1 MNRGLCGYR
10 LQRCCQKHLPGDVCT
25 YTSHL
30 NVKQSNGQR
39 DGQSADRIFFSRGGV
54 WTKMFLGSRI
64 LASRVLARR
73 RRVLARR
80 LKGAACWRRCG
91 RSQQRTARRLRQR
104 QGAVSQLPSCNHGDG
119 FCFPHNARFLA
130 QPRGD
135 MGGRSKNGGKGEFR
149 RGQQVGRGES
159 LGE

>member
-1 MNRGLCGYR
+1 MASEMASPLTGSSFQGAESG
-10 LQRCCQKHLPGDVCT
+10 QKC
-25 YTSHL
+25 S
-30 NVKQSNGQR
+30 
-39 DGQSADRIFFSRGGV
+39 
-54 WTKMFLGSRI
+54 W
-64 LASRVLARR
+64 
-73 RRVLARR
+73 
-80 LKGAACWRRCG
+80 
-91 RSQQRTARRLRQR
+91 TARRLRQR
-104 QGAVSQLPSCNHGDG
+104 QGAVSQLPLCNHGDG